1 MNIKSLVA
9 TAAIGLAA
17 ASSSFATVAG
27 EPLGVLAPT
36 ASFSRTVGAG
46 SFMDTYNFDLSVAS
60 IVAASATNVEIT
72 FGGFSFGGISNFA
85 ATLNNKP
92 LLFNLFEST
101 GDGVTISTSVVAG
114 STSLPAGNFK
124 LTVSGIAAA
133 GGASYGGN
141 IVATPVPEPESYAM
155 LLAGLGVMGAIA
167 VRRNKR
173 KQD

>member
-1 MNIKSLVA
+1 MNVKSLVA
-9 TAAIGLAA
+9 TAVIGLAA
-17 ASSSFATVAG
+17 ASSSFAVTS
-27 EPLGVLAPT
+27 EPLGLLAPT
-36 ASFSRTVGAG
+36 ASFSRTVSAG

-72 FGGFSFGGISNFA
+72 FGSFSFGGISGFA
-85 ATLNNKP
+85 AMLNNQP
-92 LLFNLFEST
+92 LNLNSFTSSN
-101 GDGVTISTSVVAG
+101 GGVTVKTSVLAG
-114 STSLPAGNFK
+114 STTLPAGTFLLK
-124 LTVSGIAAA
+124 ISGTAGP

>member
-1 MNIKSLVA
+1 MNIKTLVA
-9 TAAIGLAA
+9 TAVLGLA
-17 ASSSFATVAG
+17 ASSSSFAI
-27 EPLGVLAPT
+27 LAPKDLGELAPS
-36 ASFSRTVGAG
+36 ASFSRTVSVGY
-46 SFMDTYNFDLSVAS
+46 FEDLYNFDLSVPS

-72 FGGFSFGGISNFA
+72 FGSFSFGGISGFA
-85 ATLNNKP
+85 AMLNNQP
-92 LLFNLFEST
+92 LNLNSFTSSN
-101 GDGVTISTSVVAG
+101 GGVTVKTSVLAG
-114 STSLPAGNFK
+114 STTLPAGTFLLK
-124 LTVSGIAAA
+124 ISGTAGP